1 MGGVSLATQPAL
13 RASSAGTSGGGL
25 APLEVEVIDLFVA
38 ASRLIGV
45 PRSLGEIYG
54 LLFISPGPLT
64 LDALVERLKISKGS
78 ASQGL
83 KTLRQI
89 GAAKVTYVP
98 GDRRDHYL
106 AEIELKKLVSGFI
119 GGQLMPHLETGEAR
133 LDRLRELQKQMEVRN
148 GSSLTAAQRD
158 RIKKLEQWHRRA
170 RSLAPLVEKFLG

>member
-1 MGGVSLATQPAL
+1 
-13 RASSAGTSGGGL
+13 
-25 APLEVEVIDLFVA
+25 VIDLFVA
-38 ASRLIGV
+38 ASRLIGL

-54 LLFISPGPLT
+54 LLFISGCPLT
-64 LDALVERLKISKGS
+64 LDALVERLRISKGS

-98 GDRRDHYL
+98 GDRRDYYL
-106 AEIELKKLVSGFI
+106 AEIELKKLVSGFF
-119 GGQLMPHLETGEAR
+119 GGQLLPHLETGEAR
-133 LDRLRELQKQMEVRN
+133 LGRLRGLQKHFEARN
-148 GSSLTAAQRD
+148 GSGLTTVQRD